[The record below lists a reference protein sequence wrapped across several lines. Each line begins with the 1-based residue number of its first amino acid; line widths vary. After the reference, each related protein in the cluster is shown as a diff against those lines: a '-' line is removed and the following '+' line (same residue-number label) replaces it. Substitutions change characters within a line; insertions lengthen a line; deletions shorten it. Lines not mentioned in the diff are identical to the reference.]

1 VASSSQQLT
10 QKTFSF
16 FSLISFVRG
25 ARLKGGFQS
34 IVVSGLVTFHSVL
47 ISFWIAIVFVVF
59 FFSVPLARRRRNAGK
74 KTVSA
79 VGAWCWKTDN

>member
-1 VASSSQQLT
+1 MASSSQQLT

-47 ISFWIAIVFVVF
+47 ISFWIAIVFCLF
-59 FFSVPLARRRRNAGK
+59 FLCAAGASPPECWEK
-74 KTVSA
+74 KR
-79 VGAWCWKTDN
+79 